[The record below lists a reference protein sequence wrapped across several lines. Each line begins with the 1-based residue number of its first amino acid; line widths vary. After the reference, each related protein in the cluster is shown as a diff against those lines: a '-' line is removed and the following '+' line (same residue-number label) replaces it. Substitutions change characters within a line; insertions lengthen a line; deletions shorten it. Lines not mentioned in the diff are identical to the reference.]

1 NVWFAEAAQGRFYMV
16 QGNWNDGFLDQLS
29 SFPEGHDDRVDSVSG
44 ARHVV
49 APVRMWSTTP
59 FLSV

>member
-1 NVWFAEAAQGRFYMV
+1 MV